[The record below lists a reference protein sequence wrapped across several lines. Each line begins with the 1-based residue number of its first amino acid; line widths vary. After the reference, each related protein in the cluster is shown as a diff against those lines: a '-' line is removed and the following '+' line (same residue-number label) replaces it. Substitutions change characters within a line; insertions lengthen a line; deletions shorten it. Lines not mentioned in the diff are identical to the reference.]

1 MGNLVEVAAWDAG
14 VYQIEETDPVQGG
27 ANGVDNQPHKNLANR
42 TGYLKAQHEM
52 LATEVTAARATF
64 ANLDAR
70 LDSLETQTMQGESV
84 FASTSGKTVTH
95 NLGHANYIVNIIP
108 LADPKGD
115 LGDVWVIKSANTVT
129 VYNSGGFTGSFRYQ
143 IIT

>member
-1 MGNLVEVAAWDAG
+1 MANVAETATWDAG

-42 TGYLKAQHEM
+42 TSYLKQQHDN
-52 LATEVTAARATF
+52 LASEVTTARGTY

-70 LDSLETQTMQGESV
+70 LDALETQTLQGEST

-95 NLGHANYIVNIIP
+95 SLGHTNYIVNIIA
-108 LADPKGD
+108 LADTGGD
-115 LGDVWVIKSANTVT
+115 LGDLYITKAANAFT
-129 VYNSGGFTGSFRYQ
+129 VYNTGGFIGAFRYQ
-143 IIT
+143 LMT